1 MSNVPDGLK
10 YTEKHEWVKVEGDL
24 IRIGITDYAQSELT
38 DVVYVE
44 LPSVG
49 DDITPDVEMGI
60 VESVKS
66 TSDVFSPIAG
76 EVVEINGDLEDTPEL
91 INEDCYAKGWI
102 AIIKPADIGD
112 VEKLLSPERYKELL
126 D

>member
-24 IRIGITDYAQSELT
+24 VRIGITDHAQGELT
-38 DVVYVE
+38 DIVYVE

-49 DDITPDVEMGI
+49 DNISPDVELGI

-76 EVVEINGDLEDTPEL
+76 EVVEVNSDLEDTPEL
-91 INEDCYAKGWI
+91 INEDPYVKGWI
-102 AIIKPADIGD
+102 AIIKPVNIADAD
-112 VEKLLSPERYKELL
+112 KLLSPDKYKELL
-126 D
+126 